1 MSFNFT
7 ILYFQKQQAQK
18 HVFGQSKNNST
29 PAIVV
34 TESNLIEEQGHG
46 SNKRRRIS
54 ASSSDSG
61 LDDAASTTSC
71 EEKQCKV
78 IVQTNNSQSQQQRSG
93 PTFTTNN
100 KYPRLDLTEEEKK
113 LCENDGIK
121 LPTHYPLTKEEE
133 RNLKR
138 IRRKIRNKVNIYIG
152 LWSNY
157 L

>member
-1 MSFNFT
+1 M
-7 ILYFQKQQAQK
+7 
-18 HVFGQSKNNST
+18 FGQSKNNST

-34 TESNLIEEQGHG
+34 TESNLIEDPGHG

-100 KYPRLDLTEEEKK
+100 KYPRLDLTDEEKK

-138 IRRKIRNKVNIYIG
+138 IRRKIRNKVNIYIQDDSFI
-152 LWSNY
+152 LKPLFNY
-157 L
+157 FRN